1 MTQILRSTVDAESQ
15 SATGVALLLCMD
27 AEVHDLADAWLRMAG
42 IRVISASSAQD
53 ALRRILDERVELL
66 VLDTLPIYVQGLPSL
81 LALKQGRKY
90 FHVILIPGLAETP
103 QVGVARIAGVDAVLV
118 RPLSKSKLLSVI
130 DALG

>member
-1 MTQILRSTVDAESQ
+1 MPDRRAQPVSHYSYAWTKKSMTSRTLGSGWREY
-15 SATGVALLLCMD
+15 GC
-27 AEVHDLADAWLRMAG
+27 
-42 IRVISASSAQD
+42 ISASSAQD

-81 LALKQGRKY
+81 LELKQGREY

-103 QVGVARIAGVDAVLV
+103 QVGVARISGVDAVLV
-118 RPLSKSKLLSVI
+118 RPLSKFKLLSVI